1 MFIGKRAKREVEEGT
16 KLLIGRKEQR
26 VCLLK
31 GRGDGSII
39 GRKVRG
45 AGY

>member
-1 MFIGKRAKREVEEGT
+1 MFIGDRVTREVEEET
-16 KLLIGRKEQR
+16 KLLIERKEQR

-31 GRGDGSII
+31 GKGDGPII
-39 GRKVRG
+39 GSKVRG